1 MKKFGAKIINPHF
14 EKQKQRVS
22 WLSVL
27 ISPLVRIYTHHCRR
41 HGATVDGGKGCANGS
56 FDPDFRA
63 LEGPI
68 FLAQKYE
75 RRDPHFP
82 F

>member
-1 MKKFGAKIINPHF
+1 MLIYITPILKSKNREFLG
-14 EKQKQRVS
+14 S
-22 WLSVL
+22 LSL
-27 ISPLVRIYTHHCRR
+27 ISPLARIYTHHCRR
-41 HGATVDGGKGCANGS
+41 HGATVDGGRGCANGS

-63 LEGPI
+63 PEGPI
-68 FLAQKYE
+68 FLARKYE